1 VLMAVYVLYWQKG
14 PDSFEPIDFAER
26 QPGPLD
32 HYEYMNLFGSES
44 RVFGSIV
51 SDRRE
56 GNYLNF
62 DIMTERGQFPG
73 ITMRVDYPVPLDA
86 SVKIRWRGTGLGQGM
101 LVDVIDEKE
110 EFFQFHADPPRPVW
124 DDTIIPLHNF
134 STNIY
139 YQRPHVKPTGKMEN
153 QNIRGL
159 QLTFFPLQNATVDI
173 KQIEFLWRSDR
184 WEVWTVVICTLLFG
198 FLLLGRTTT
207 GHIFAGGEWNF
218 RSNPVIA
225 RGVYIFFAA
234 SVLIAS
240 AGHDPRVISTEFLV
254 LYLLIFVLMIID
266 ELGGKRKSKVIL
278 WAWRYMVVLILGWY
292 IGIGDNLTLLAT
304 LLVIGIIPML
314 QVRSTA
320 VSLALPA
327 TAVIVLVIYPKG
339 ELVTIL
345 PPAMAVIG
353 TSAII
358 GLLVRQLIL
367 NSEIH
372 RENRHELTLYEQ
384 SLKRSSEAIVTVGP
398 NGIIRWINTGFE
410 KVSGYSS
417 NEVCGKS
424 IFDLVYHED
433 RRSIE
438 ESITEEKIRA
448 YLDVRI
454 STKEGGVRFLLARIF
469 PITRSNQLHGYQII
483 GTDLTEK
490 RSLENQL
497 NQIQRIESLGALAG
511 GVAHDFNNILASI
524 LGYSS
529 YLKMKISDGH
539 DYYKPLERIEQGASR
554 AASLT
559 AKLLAFARGGG
570 YEKKPLDMNA
580 LVEETAE
587 ILRDTIDKSL
597 TIQTRL
603 APDIPSMEGDVGQ
616 LQQVIINVCLNSR
629 DAMPEGGTISI
640 ETKTEVIDEIFIRKH
655 VGTNEGLHIVVAV
668 VDTGVGMDEQT
679 QKRMFEPFFTTKAK
693 DKGTGL
699 GLSMVHGIVSSHGGF
714 ILVDSAPG
722 KGSTF
727 SIYLPASEKSLPP
740 REVQQY
746 STVNGTGKVL
756 VVDDEDYIRDL
767 VRDILESTGYT
778 VATAVNGEEAIS
790 IYQNEGDTIDL
801 VILDMVMPK
810 MDGKAV
816 FCKLREMD
824 PAVKVILS
832 SGYSARDSAQDII
845 NEGIAGIIQK
855 PYKSHELQRTV
866 ESILVDRKVR

>member
-1 VLMAVYVLYWQKG
+1 
-14 PDSFEPIDFAER
+14 
-26 QPGPLD
+26 
-32 HYEYMNLFGSES
+32 
-44 RVFGSIV
+44 
-51 SDRRE
+51 
-56 GNYLNF
+56 
-62 DIMTERGQFPG
+62 
-73 ITMRVDYPVPLDA
+73 
-86 SVKIRWRGTGLGQGM
+86 
-101 LVDVIDEKE
+101 
-110 EFFQFHADPPRPVW
+110 
-124 DDTIIPLHNF
+124 
-134 STNIY
+134 
-139 YQRPHVKPTGKMEN
+139 
-153 QNIRGL
+153 
-159 QLTFFPLQNATVDI
+159 
-173 KQIEFLWRSDR
+173 
-184 WEVWTVVICTLLFG
+184 
-198 FLLLGRTTT
+198 
-207 GHIFAGGEWNF
+207 
-218 RSNPVIA
+218 
-225 RGVYIFFAA
+225 
-234 SVLIAS
+234 
-240 AGHDPRVISTEFLV
+240 
-254 LYLLIFVLMIID
+254 
-266 ELGGKRKSKVIL
+266 
-278 WAWRYMVVLILGWY
+278 
-292 IGIGDNLTLLAT
+292 
-304 LLVIGIIPML
+304 
-314 QVRSTA
+314 
-320 VSLALPA
+320 
-327 TAVIVLVIYPKG
+327 
-339 ELVTIL
+339 
-345 PPAMAVIG
+345 
-353 TSAII
+353 
-358 GLLVRQLIL
+358 LLVRQLIL

-597 TIQTRL
+597 TLQTRL